1 MKLKYLLQGSA
12 IAAMY
17 VVLTMLLSPISY
29 GPMQV
34 RISEAL
40 TIFPCFT
47 PAAVP
52 GLFVG
57 CLVSN
62 LIGPYGIVDVICGSL
77 ATLIAAL
84 ASYFLKDRK
93 WLVPLPPVIA
103 NGIIIG
109 GMLHFAYGVPNLPVC
124 MIWVAAGQTLSCY
137 LIGMPLIKIFEKYKG
152 IFK

>member
-1 MKLKYLLQGSA
+1 MKLKYLLQASA
-12 IAAMY
+12 IAAIY
-17 VVLTMLLSPISY
+17 AVLTILLSPISY

-40 TIFPCFT
+40 TILPCFT

-62 LIGPYGIVDVICGSL
+62 LLGPYGIVDVICGSA

-84 ASYFLKDRK
+84 LSYFLRKNK
-93 WLVPLPPVIA
+93 WLVPLPPVIV

-109 GMLHFAYGVPNLPVC
+109 GMLHFAYGVPNLPAC
-124 MIWVAAGQTLSCY
+124 MLWIAGGQALACY
-137 LIGMPLIKIFEKYKG
+137 LIGMPLIKIFERYKG